1 MPSSAKL
8 GREMRDVQFDA
19 PDVREEEIGHET
31 DGKLFFWRLAMPR
44 RRRRRHGRQKERDRK
59 RGGILCA
66 RGYYKEFLLSN
77 NNNYINE
84 FVVLRYEYLK
94 SISIVLH
101 ALYYIV
107 CGES

>member
-1 MPSSAKL
+1 MESFFS
-8 GREMRDVQFDA
+8 GVWRCRDD
-19 PDVREEEIGHET
+19 DDDGMDDRKKETEREEGFYARADII
-31 DGKLFFWRLAMPR
+31 KNFFSL
-44 RRRRRHGRQKERDRK
+44 
-59 RGGILCA
+59 
-66 RGYYKEFLLSN
+66 N